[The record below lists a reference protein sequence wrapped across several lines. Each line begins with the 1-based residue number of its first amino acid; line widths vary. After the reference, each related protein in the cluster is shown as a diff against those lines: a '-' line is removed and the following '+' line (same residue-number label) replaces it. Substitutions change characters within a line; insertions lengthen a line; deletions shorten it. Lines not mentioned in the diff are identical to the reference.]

1 MSLHRHNCCVTAP
14 SLLLCDCIII
24 TGVSL
29 NHHYWC
35 VSSSSYCH
43 HHYIIIV
50 RNMYS
55 WADHSAKHELLSSPL
70 CKTCLLASCCK
81 QKSGGFPR
89 NSNKSNHCYCVTASL
104 LLLCHC
110 IIIINVSLHHH
121 YYCVTKSSL
130 LLCHCITINI
140 VSLHHHYCCVAALT

>member
-1 MSLHRHNCCVTAP
+1 MSLNHHYCCVNASSLLLCRCIIIIAAPLHHLDCCVTAP

-110 IIIINVSLHHH
+110 IIIRQ
-121 YYCVTKSSL
+121 TEQ
-130 LLCHCITINI
+130 TIRTCRPLR
-140 VSLHHHYCCVAALT
+140 V